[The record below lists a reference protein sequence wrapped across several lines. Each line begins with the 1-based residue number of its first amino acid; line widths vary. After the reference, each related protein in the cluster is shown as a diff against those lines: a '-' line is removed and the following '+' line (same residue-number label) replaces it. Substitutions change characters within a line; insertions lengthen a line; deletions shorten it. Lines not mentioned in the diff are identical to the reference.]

1 MSAAST
7 ALTPGSASGSVTAR
21 LAQRGLIVLTLINLL
36 NYLDRYIVT
45 ALFEDL
51 KRARMV
57 ESDLGLGA
65 LVTGFLIVYMLSA
78 PAFGA
83 FGDRRSR
90 TRLIAAGVFAWS
102 LATFLSGLAR
112 NYLQLLAARALVG
125 IGEAAYGTI
134 APSLLADYFP
144 VRSRGRAFAI
154 FGMAIPVGAALGY
167 IVGGLIAPRL
177 GWRYAF
183 YVGGVPGMLL
193 ALWVLRLPDPPRGAQ
208 EEAQSAPAPA
218 PTATSSPG
226 TLATY
231 ARLLG
236 QRPYRLSVLGYAA
249 YTFAVGGLAAWMPA
263 FLERVRAVPAGEARI
278 GFGEI
283 VVVTGFV
290 GTLVGGWLG
299 DYWLRHSRQAYL
311 WMSGLVTLCAVPFAA
326 VALSAH
332 TPAVYYGATV
342 LAELLLFMSTG
353 PINAAIVNLVSA
365 GERAAAV
372 ALSILTIHLLGDV
385 ISPSLIGAISDA
397 LRHFTAVSDAVSLGQ
412 AVLIV
417 PVAMAVCGFVWLL
430 AARASRLAEDTARVA
445 AP

>member
-1 MSAAST
+1 MSAASS
-7 ALTPGSASGSVTAR
+7 ALTPGSAGSVTVR

-65 LVTGFLIVYMLSA
+65 LVTGFLIVYMLAA

-83 FGDRRSR
+83 IGDRRSR

-134 APSLLADYFP
+134 APALLADYFP
-144 VRSRGRAFAI
+144 VRTRGRAFAI

-183 YVGGVPGMLL
+183 YVGGVPGLLL
-193 ALWVLRLPDPPRGAQ
+193 AAWVLRLPDPPRGSQ
-208 EEAQSAPAPA
+208 EAAPSAPA
-218 PTATSSPG
+218 PTAVSWRA

-231 ARLLG
+231 GHLLG

-263 FLERVRAVPAGEARI
+263 FRERVRAVPAGEARI

-332 TPAVYYGATV
+332 SPAVYYGATV
-342 LAELLLFMSTG
+342 VAELLLFMSTG

-397 LRHFTAVSDAVSLGQ
+397 VRHFTPVSDAESLGQ

-417 PVAMAVCGFVWLL
+417 PVAMAVCGLVWLL
-430 AARASRLAEDTARVA
+430 AARASRLAEDAARVA
-445 AP
+445 AH